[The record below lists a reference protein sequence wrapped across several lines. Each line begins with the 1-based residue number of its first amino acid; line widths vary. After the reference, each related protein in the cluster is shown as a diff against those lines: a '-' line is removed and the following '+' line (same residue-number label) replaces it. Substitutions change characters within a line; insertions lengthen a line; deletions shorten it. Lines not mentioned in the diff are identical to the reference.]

1 VLGYGPR
8 LKRLWER
15 ARPSKYSLH
24 DLARDRGSPARQQR
38 RGPSPLPQSAGRRIP
53 SVTTQAGVLAFCA
66 LCPAL
71 SIRSWTLAG
80 KGRRWPSPRW
90 WAQHP
95 LPVFGKGV
103 LGG

>member
-15 ARPSKYSLH
+15 ALPSKLWP
-24 DLARDRGSPARQQR
+24 RGWVLIPRLVVQR
-38 RGPSPLPQSAGRRIP
+38 VFRGQSPLPQSAGRRIP

-71 SIRSWTLAG
+71 SVRS
-80 KGRRWPSPRW
+80 
-90 WAQHP
+90 
-95 LPVFGKGV
+95 
-103 LGG
+103 